1 MTDVANRVFQIADR
15 NPGAERGGS
24 ERVGDAGGRIEQMQI
39 AGVVPGIRRLAVN
52 SVLPLA
58 LVLIRQLVPVGMNA
72 AGVRN
77 AGFGRLAVLPFDP
90 GGYDTDRDELDVRH
104 SGGFVHEILDTA
116 IA

>member
-15 NPGAERGGS
+15 NPAAESGGS
-24 ERVGDAGGRIEQMQI
+24 ERVGDAGGRVEQKQI
-39 AGVVPGIRRLAVN
+39 TGVGPGIRRLAVK
-52 SVLPLA
+52 SLLPLA
-58 LVLIRQLVPVGMNA
+58 LVLIPQLLPG
-72 AGVRN
+72 GVNSGRGGN

-104 SGGFVHEILDTA
+104 SGGFVHEILATA